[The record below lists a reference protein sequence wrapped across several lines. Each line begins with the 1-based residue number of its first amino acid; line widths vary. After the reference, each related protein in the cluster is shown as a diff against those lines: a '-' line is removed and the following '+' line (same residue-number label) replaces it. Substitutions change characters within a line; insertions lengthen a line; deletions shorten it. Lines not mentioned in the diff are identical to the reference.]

1 MKYQELHY
9 FMEIILLFLNR
20 AVIIVLFLIKIT
32 NKNMCIFSL
41 MNKKKKLR
49 KVSLINFWY
58 IMFFLNGITSLFY
71 ITTINLCL
79 IVISTPS
86 IVNPGPVNRKIPL
99 TIFYNNVQGLI
110 DIISSLNRKK
120 MYKLQAHIYKNLLD
134 IVVLNETWLKPCIL
148 DSEILNNT

>member
-1 MKYQELHY
+1 
-9 FMEIILLFLNR
+9 
-20 AVIIVLFLIKIT
+20 
-32 NKNMCIFSL
+32 